1 MRWKENLGKV
11 KEFLPM
17 ERAKRRNRLSNKYF
31 FVFGGG
37 CHRKSATF
45 LERNQDMS
53 ATAYIENRKLSDD
66 TPLSFLT
73 LGDLKDI
80 VSDAVS
86 EAIGKPHIYG
96 HCIADI
102 ATHFG
107 VSLPTAKRYKAQE
120 LAHLVEQKEGK
131 RIFSIDLTEA
141 EKVIRKRKK

>member
-1 MRWKENLGKV
+1 M
-11 KEFLPM
+11 
-17 ERAKRRNRLSNKYF
+17 ADAT
-31 FVFGGG
+31 
-37 CHRKSATF
+37 KSATF

-53 ATAYIENRKLSDD
+53 ATAYIENGKLSDD